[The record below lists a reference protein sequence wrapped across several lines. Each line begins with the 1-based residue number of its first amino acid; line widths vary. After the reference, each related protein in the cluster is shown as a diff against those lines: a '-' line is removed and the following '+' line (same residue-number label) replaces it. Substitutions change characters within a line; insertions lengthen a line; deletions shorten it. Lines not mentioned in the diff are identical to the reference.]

1 MASTPHLP
9 LGTHLLADLS
19 GIAQEPLRDCAA
31 LERLLRDA
39 AIASGAQV
47 LHGHFHSFGPGQG
60 VTGVLLLAESHI
72 SLHTWPEVGF
82 AAVDIFMC
90 GAARPQVALDI
101 ISTALAARHRAL
113 HTARRA
119 PPGQAI
125 AG

>member
-1 MASTPHLP
+1 MPASAHLP

-19 GIAQEPLRDCAA
+19 GVAAAVLRDCAVLEA
-31 LERLLRDA
+31 LRRAAATDA
-39 AIASGAQV
+39 GAQV
-47 LHGHFHSFGPGQG
+47 LHGHFHSFGVEAG

-72 SLHTWPEVGF
+72 SIHTWPEAGF

-101 ISTALAARHRAL
+101 IATALQAQHCAL

-119 PPGQAI
+119 PPGQA
-125 AG
+125 

>member
-1 MASTPHLP
+1 MTASVHLP

-19 GIAQEPLRDCAA
+19 GVDAAALRDCAA
-31 LERLLRDA
+31 LEALLRQA
-39 AIASGAQV
+39 AVTAGAQV
-47 LHGHFHSFGPGQG
+47 LHGHFHSFGQEAG

-72 SLHTWPEVGF
+72 SIHTWPEAGF

-101 ISTALAARHRAL
+101 ISTQLQAQHCTL
-113 HTARRA
+113 HTACRA

>member
-1 MASTPHLP
+1 MTASAHLP

-19 GIAQEPLRDCAA
+19 GVDAAPLRDCVA
-31 LERLLRDA
+31 LENLLRQA
-39 AIASGAQV
+39 AIEAGAQV
-47 LHGHFHSFGPGQG
+47 LHGHFHSFGQDVG

-72 SLHTWPEVGF
+72 SIHTWPEAGF

-101 ISTALAARHRAL
+101 IATVLQAGHCAL

-119 PPGQAI
+119 PPDQG
-125 AG
+125 

>member
-1 MASTPHLP
+1 MPASAHLP

-19 GIAQEPLRDCAA
+19 GVAAAVLRDCAV
-31 LERLLRDA
+31 LEALLRAA
-39 AIASGAQV
+39 AIDAGAQV
-47 LHGHFHSFGPGQG
+47 LHGHFHSFGVEAG

-72 SLHTWPEVGF
+72 SIHTWPEAGF

-101 ISTALAARHRAL
+101 IATALQAQHCAL

-119 PPGQAI
+119 PPGQA
-125 AG
+125 